1 VSVAREIFESLAYD
15 FLDQLRFLDVA
26 KMTQSNLLRR
36 YLVGRYSSWKEL
48 LKHLVDQTVVL
59 YLDFQP
65 LMA

>member
-1 VSVAREIFESLAYD
+1 VSVGEIFESLAYD
-15 FLDQLRFLDVA
+15 FLEQLLFLDVA
-26 KMTQSNLLRR
+26 KMTQWNLLRR
-36 YLVGRYSSWKEL
+36 YHLVGRYSNWKEL